1 MTALS
6 DRKNQILSSVIN
18 MYIKN
23 GEPVGSKSLITA
35 TGMNCSS
42 ATVRNELNELDSL
55 GYLLQPHTSAGR
67 IPSEKGYRYYVD
79 NLMVIRELDEFTK
92 MAIDSRL
99 LTAAGD
105 PEKLINTA
113 RELLA
118 DITKCAC
125 VTTTPVGV
133 MNLIRKI
140 EIVPVSVHS
149 AMMVLLTSNGIL
161 KSRLCRIDNGIDTQ
175 ILDKFYNI
183 VKTYFIGQP
192 ASEISQASIQTV
204 AASVNEDYFAMLPL
218 LAAVSDLAGS
228 ITDSRFVLGGSS
240 NLITVRDYGEN
251 VISLLEFLK
260 RKEPIVEVINSSK
273 EPFSIKIG
281 SENMYRQL
289 FDSSVIISKYKVR
302 DDDSGT
308 LSIIGPTRMDY
319 ETVIPG
325 VRYLSDMVGKMITSA
340 LDE

>member
-18 MYIKN
+18 MYIKY
-23 GEPVGSKSLITA
+23 GEPIGSKNLISA

-79 NLMVIRELDEFTK
+79 NLMVTRELDEFTK
-92 MAIDSRL
+92 MSVDSRL
-99 LTAAGD
+99 HTAAGD

-118 DITKCAC
+118 DLTNCAC

-140 EIVPVSVHS
+140 EIVPVSVHT

-161 KSRLCRIDNGIDTQ
+161 KSRLCRIDNGIDSQ

-183 VKTYFIGQP
+183 VKTFFIGQP
-192 ASEISQASIQTV
+192 AGEISQASIQTV
-204 AASVNEDYFAMLPL
+204 AASVDEDYFAMLPL

-228 ITDSRFVLGGSS
+228 ITDSKFVLGGSS

-251 VISLLEFLK
+251 VISLLQFLK
-260 RKEPIVEVINSSK
+260 RKEPIVEIINSSK

-281 SENMYRQL
+281 SENMYKQL
-289 FDSSVIISKYKVR
+289 FDSSVIISKYKVK

-325 VRYLSDMVGKMITSA
+325 VRYLSDMVGKLITSA

>member
-79 NLMVIRELDEFTK
+79 NLMVTRELDEFTK

-228 ITDSRFVLGGSS
+228 TTDSRFVLGGSS

>member
-79 NLMVIRELDEFTK
+79 NLMVTRELDEFTK

-161 KSRLCRIDNGIDTQ
+161 KSRLCRIDNGIDAQ

-183 VKTYFIGQP
+183 VKTYFVGQP

>member
-23 GEPVGSKSLITA
+23 GEPVGSKNLISA

-79 NLMVIRELDEFTK
+79 NLMVTRDLDEFTK
-92 MAIDSRL
+92 MTVDTRL

-118 DITKCAC
+118 DITNCAC
-125 VTTTPVGV
+125 VTTTPVGI

-140 EIVPVSVHS
+140 EIVPVSTHT

-161 KSRLCRIDNGIDTQ
+161 KSRLCRIDYELDSR
-175 ILDKFYNI
+175 ILEKFYNI

-192 ASEISQASIQTV
+192 AGEISQASIQTV
-204 AASVNEDYFAMLPL
+204 AASFDEDYFAMLPL
-218 LAAVSDLAGS
+218 LAAVSDLACS

-240 NLITVRDYGEN
+240 NLITVRDYGES

-273 EPFSIKIG
+273 GSFSIKIG
-281 SENMYRQL
+281 SENMYKQL
-289 FDSSVIISKYKVR
+289 FDSSVIISKYKVK

-325 VRYLSDMVGKMITSA
+325 VRYLSDMVGKLITSA

>member
-79 NLMVIRELDEFTK
+79 NLMVTRELDEFTK

>member
-79 NLMVIRELDEFTK
+79 NLMVTRELDEFTK

-161 KSRLCRIDNGIDTQ
+161 KSRLCRIDNGIDAQ

-289 FDSSVIISKYKVR
+289 FYSSVIISKYKVR